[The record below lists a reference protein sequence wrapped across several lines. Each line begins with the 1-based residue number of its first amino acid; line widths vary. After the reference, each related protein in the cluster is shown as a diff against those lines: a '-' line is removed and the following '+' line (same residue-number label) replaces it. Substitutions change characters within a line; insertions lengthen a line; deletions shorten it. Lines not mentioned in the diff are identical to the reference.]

1 MTMNPSATEAREMLA
16 RANTL
21 SRNAA
26 RFPLSWIGYI
36 MLCAAGPLYLIASY
50 FNGGGPPPP
59 IVWAVIGAWVFFG
72 MNSSAIFGA
81 LSGPAPKGF
90 GARWGVMIGLWGIM
104 WGFSLLGPSIT
115 SGQLVLQSYVY
126 LGLALAGPVWDYAS
140 LRVQRMK

>member
-1 MTMNPSATEAREMLA
+1 MNPSASEAREMLA

-59 IVWAVIGAWVFFG
+59 IVWAVIGAWAFFG
-72 MNSSAIFGA
+72 TMSSAIFGA

-126 LGLALAGPVWDYAS
+126 LGLALAGPVWDLSS
-140 LRVQRMK
+140 LRGQRMK

>member
-1 MTMNPSATEAREMLA
+1 MNPSASEAREMLA

-36 MLCAAGPLYLIASY
+36 MLCAAGPLDLIASY

>member
-1 MTMNPSATEAREMLA
+1 MNPSASEAREMLA

-59 IVWAVIGAWVFFG
+59 IVWAVIGAWVFVG

-115 SGQLVLQSYVY
+115 SGQLVLQSYFY